1 MRKLLIM
8 SAALATGALSMTAL
22 AEQQT
27 QQTAANEGMKA
38 TGKVMEVDKDSG
50 QITVNDQTYV
60 MPKESGGAAM
70 MPQVGAEVTLYYE
83 EQNGQKMITR
93 IGQAQ

>member
-8 SAALATGALSMTAL
+8 SAALATAAWSMTAL
-22 AEQQT
+22 AEEQM
-27 QQTAANEGMKA
+27 AADEGMKA
-38 TGKVMEVDKDSG
+38 TGTVMEVDNDSG
-50 QITVNDQTYV
+50 EIKINDQTYV

-70 MPQVGAEVTLYYE
+70 MPQVGAEITLFYE
-83 EQNGQKMITR
+83 EQNGQKVITR